1 VLAARFTGAGRPLS
15 LDDVPVPDPGPDEV
29 RVRVHAAGVCG
40 TELHFV
46 DGLYAPSR
54 TPMTLGHEAAGTV
67 DAVGSAVTGWAEG
80 DRVAVYYYLFCGSC
94 RWCLRGRQN
103 LCLTPRGVLAFAADG
118 AFAEQLVVPA
128 HCLVRLPESVPFE
141 QAAPLCCAGTTA
153 VHALAE
159 ADVAPGEVVVVLGS
173 GGVGLAVVQEARRRG
188 ATVVAVSR
196 DAARRD
202 AARAGGAALA
212 VAPEEAADAVTRL
225 SAGQGADVVVELA
238 GVTATLDLATGVL
251 GRRGRLVLVGY
262 SADPLV
268 VSPLAMVVAEQRVVA
283 SVGNTLA
290 ELETAVALAA
300 AGQLAPPVAAT
311 LPLTQVNEA
320 LDRLRAG
327 EVTGR
332 LVLRP
337 RS

>member
-1 VLAARFTGAGRPLS
+1 MLAARFHAPDRPLA
-15 LDDVPVPDPGPDEV
+15 LDDVPVPEPAPDEV
-29 RVRVHAAGVCG
+29 RVRVRAAGVCG
-40 TELHFV
+40 TELHFT

-128 HCLVRLPESVPFE
+128 HCLVRLPDELPFE
-141 QAAPLCCAGTTA
+141 AAAPLCCAGTTA
-153 VHALAE
+153 VHALTE
-159 ADVAPGEVVVVLGS
+159 AAVEPGDVVVVLGA
-173 GGVGLAVVQEARRRG
+173 GGVGLAAVQEARRRG
-188 ATVVAVSR
+188 GVVVAVSR
-196 DAARRD
+196 DDARRSAARS
-202 AARAGGAALA
+202 AGA
-212 VAPEEAADAVTRL
+212 VAAVSPAELADTVARL
-225 SAGQGADVVVELA
+225 SGGQGADVVVELA
-238 GVTATLDLATGVL
+238 GVTATLELATAVL

-262 SADPLV
+262 SADALT
-268 VSPLAMVVAEQRVVA
+268 VSPLGMVVAEQRVIA

-290 ELETAVALAA
+290 ELEQAVALAA
-300 AGQLAPPVAAT
+300 AGQLAPPVAGT

-320 LDRLRAG
+320 LDRLRKGDVA
-327 EVTGR
+327 GR
-332 LVLRP
+332 LVLTP
-337 RS
+337 

>member
-1 VLAARFTGAGRPLS
+1 MLAARYHAAGRPLA
-15 LDDVPVPDPGPDEV
+15 LDDVPVPQPGPDEV
-29 RVRVHAAGVCG
+29 RVRVRAAGVCG
-40 TELHFV
+40 TELHFT

-54 TPMTLGHEAAGTV
+54 APMTLGHEAAGTV

-128 HCLVRLPESVPFE
+128 HCLVRLPDEISFE
-141 QAAPLCCAGTTA
+141 AAAPLCCAGTTA

-159 ADVAPGEVVVVLGS
+159 AAVEPGEVVVVLGA
-173 GGVGLAVVQEARRRG
+173 GGVGLAVVQEACRRG
-188 ATVVAVSR
+188 ASVVAVSR
-196 DAARRD
+196 DAGRRS
-202 AARAGGAALA
+202 AARAAGAAQA
-212 VAPEEAADAVTRL
+212 VPPEEAADAVARL
-225 SAGQGADVVVELA
+225 SGGQGADAVVELA
-238 GVTATLDLATGVL
+238 GVTATLELATGLL

-262 SADPLV
+262 SADQLT
-268 VSPLAMVVAEQRVVA
+268 VSPLSLVVAEQRVLA

-290 ELETAVALAA
+290 ELEDAIALAVA
-300 AGQLAPPVAAT
+300 GHLAPPVADV
-311 LPLTQVNEA
+311 LPLSSVNEA

-327 EVTGR
+327 EVVGR

-337 RS
+337 